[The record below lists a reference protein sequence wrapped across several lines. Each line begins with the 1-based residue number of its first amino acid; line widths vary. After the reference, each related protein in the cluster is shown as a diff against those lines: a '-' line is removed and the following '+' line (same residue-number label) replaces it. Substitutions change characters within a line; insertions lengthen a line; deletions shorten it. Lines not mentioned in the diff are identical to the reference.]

1 MLRRASL
8 SSLRTSAS
16 CSVLRKC
23 ATAAAPAAS
32 TADTALRN
40 EIRSHRELDREQ
52 RARFNALPGHQERA
66 RPRLQFRNVMLAT
79 VNDAGARAWTGAT
92 WFRE

>member
-1 MLRRASL
+1 
-8 SSLRTSAS
+8 
-16 CSVLRKC
+16 LRKC

-52 RARFNALPGHQERA
+52 RARFNALPGHQDA
-66 RPRLQFRNVMLAT
+66 RGPACNFVT
-79 VNDAGARAWTGAT
+79 
-92 WFRE
+92 